1 MKFAAIK
8 RETSIVKDELMKRRT
23 NFVLLSVLG
32 VLSGCGGGTAN
43 VGGGGSGGTQNT
55 PPPQGKAYVVL
66 HTFKGGAEGAFPN
79 QGLIR
84 DAAGNLYG
92 TAAYD
97 GDLACPDG
105 GGFGCGTIFKL
116 DSSGAFTTLHVFAG
130 GPTDGALPNSGLI
143 RDTEGNLYGTTVGGG
158 THQSGVVFKLDAT
171 GTETVLHH
179 LTGKEAGL
187 NPTAG
192 LVRDDAG
199 NLYGATQLGGELSC
213 PDEPGLRGCGIVF
226 KLAPSGIFTVLHA
239 FAGGAEGVWPH
250 SLIRDGAG
258 NLYGVTAY
266 GGDLNCFF
274 DSTGCGTIFKLSPS
288 GSLTTLHAFTQTED
302 GATTEG
308 EFPGGPLTRDEA
320 GNLYGTTSGG
330 GRGLGGIVKLELSG
344 QMTTLLSFRALDGG
358 EEGDDPGGQNPTG
371 GLLRDDAVLY
381 GTTINGG
388 TSTRGVV
395 FGLNLESGKETV
407 LYTFRGGTDGGEPN
421 GGLVGDNAGN
431 LYGTTSRGG
440 DLACHPLDGG
450 CGVVFKIKVP

>member
-1 MKFAAIK
+1 
-8 RETSIVKDELMKRRT
+8 MKRLT
-23 NFVLLSVLG
+23 DFVLLSFLVLL
-32 VLSGCGGGTAN
+32 VGCGGGPGGTGN
-43 VGGGGSGGTQNT
+43 GGGGAGGGVQDT
-55 PPPQGKAYVVL
+55 PPPPGKSYTVL
-66 HTFKGGAEGAFPN
+66 HTFKGGSEGAFPN
-79 QGLIR
+79 QGLVR

-97 GDLACPDG
+97 GDLTCPDG

-116 DSSGAFTTLHVFAG
+116 DSSGTFATLHVFAG

-158 THQSGVVFKLDAT
+158 IHQSGVVFKLDTT

-179 LTGKEAGL
+179 FTGKEAGL
-187 NPTAG
+187 SPTAG

-199 NLYGATQLGGELSC
+199 NLYGATQLGGDLSC

-226 KLAPSGIFTVLHA
+226 KLAPSGTLTVLHA
-239 FAGGAEGVWPH
+239 FAGGGEGVWPH
-250 SLIRDGAG
+250 SLSRDAAG

-274 DSTGCGTIFKLSPS
+274 ASTGCGTVFKLNPT

-330 GRGLGGIVKLELSG
+330 GRGLGGIVLKLELSG

-358 EEGDDPGGQNPTG
+358 EEDDDPGGQNPTG
-371 GLLRDDAVLY
+371 GLLLDAAGVLY
-381 GTTINGG
+381 GTTFNGG
-388 TSTRGVV
+388 TSKRGIV
-395 FGLNLESGKETV
+395 FGLNPESGKETA
-407 LYTFRGGTDGGEPN
+407 LYTFKGAADGGEPN

-431 LYGTTSRGG
+431 LYGSTSRGG
-440 DLACHPLDGG
+440 DLTCHPLDGG
-450 CGVVFKIKVP
+450 CGVVFKLKVP